1 MWIGYSESRILRII
15 TGSARGV
22 RLGSVPYGVRPTSD
36 QVREAI
42 FNALGQFFDGG
53 EVLDLYAGTGA
64 LGIEALSRGCDRATF
79 VEKNRRAVHTIRENL
94 RRARLEMSGH
104 VLREDVINVLER
116 LLRARCKFYLIFVD
130 PPYRIQTR
138 EIRGVLER
146 LAALLAP
153 GGRIVVES
161 GDPPVD
167 SINNLKGVSRRYGG
181 TAVTFFERT

>member
-1 MWIGYSESRILRII
+1 MRIV

-64 LGIEALSRGCDRATF
+64 LGIEALSRGCERATF
-79 VEKNRRAVHTIRENL
+79 VEKNRRAVHAISVNL
-94 RRARLEMSGH
+94 RCARLETRGD
-104 VLREDVINVLER
+104 VLRGDVMEVLER
-116 LLRARCKFYLIFVD
+116 LFCPRRQFYLIFVD
-130 PPYRIQTR
+130 PPYRIHTR

-161 GDPPVD
+161 GDPLVEI
-167 SINNLKGVSRRYGG
+167 INNLKGVSRRYGG
-181 TAVTFFERT
+181 TVVTFFERI